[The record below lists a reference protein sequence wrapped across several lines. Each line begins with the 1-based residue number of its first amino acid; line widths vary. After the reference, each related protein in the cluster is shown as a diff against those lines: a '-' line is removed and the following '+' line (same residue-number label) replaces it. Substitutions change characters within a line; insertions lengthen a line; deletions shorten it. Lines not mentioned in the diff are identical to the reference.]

1 MERFVRSVGNYLESK
16 RRVNNIGRIHCC
28 GCDYEGPD
36 CGYGSP
42 RHSSGGMGCGYGE
55 AGC

>member
-1 MERFVRSVGNYLESK
+1 MERFVRSVGNYLERK
-16 RRVNNIGRIHCC
+16 RRVNNIGRIYCC
-28 GCDYEGPD
+28 GCGYEGPD